1 MAAGGWRTTTPGT
14 RGLRGTTGNAGV
26 GNAQMLW
33 ERDKSIFGF
42 VDMIYMI
49 WYIWYDMHDT
59 ICHMPQNHV
68 VFFKDVFEHFRAWNI
83 VPLIKGSAVRTWSVE
98 SMWSTERCCVG
109 VNKAGADVHG
119 NMRVETFC
127 CKVRRTPA
135 GHFGSEGCGSTQ
147 QRSMGLW
154 AVAPAPVLWR
164 VLLLWT
170 WEGCFTLRAT
180 KLALF
185 AQLHVR
191 GTSRQ

>member
-1 MAAGGWRTTTPGT
+1 
-14 RGLRGTTGNAGV
+14 
-26 GNAQMLW
+26 
-33 ERDKSIFGF
+33 
-42 VDMIYMI
+42 
-49 WYIWYDMHDT
+49 MHDT

-68 VFFKDVFEHFRAWNI
+68 VFFKDVF
-83 VPLIKGSAVRTWSVE
+83 VE

-109 VNKAGADVHG
+109 VNKAGATRQGVHG

-191 GTSRQ
+191 GTSRQYDYVIFKQWIGVVPLHVLPFRRRRTVTSQSSLIGLTDCDP